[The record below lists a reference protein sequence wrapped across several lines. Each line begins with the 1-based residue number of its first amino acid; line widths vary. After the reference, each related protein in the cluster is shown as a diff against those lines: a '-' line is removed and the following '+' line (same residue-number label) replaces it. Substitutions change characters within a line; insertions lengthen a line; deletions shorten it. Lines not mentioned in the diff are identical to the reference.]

1 MSQFFASGG
10 QSIGVSAS
18 ASILPVNIQ
27 DWFPL
32 GGTGWISLL
41 SKGLLRVSSNTT
53 VQKHQFLL
61 TLLSLWSNSHPYM
74 TTGDLHLNSFSGAS
88 SHTCCY
94 SGLFSPRFL
103 FSVSF
108 GIWKLIPSFYDSLVI
123 LCLYHSCLP
132 GSTKHESLDYAFSKI
147 IFGYT
152 GSSLLWGLSL
162 VATSKGCSS
171 LWCVG
176 FSLWWFLLRST
187 GSRVWAQLLWHVG
200 AIAVAH
206 RLSCPMARGI
216 FLDQGLNPDR
226 LH

>member
-1 MSQFFASGG
+1 MTPWNVARQASLSFTISWSLLKLMSIELLMTSNHVIFCHPLPFLPSIFPSTRVFSNDSALQIRWPKYWCFRFSISPSSDYSGLISFG
-10 QSIGVSAS
+10 IDWFDLLAVQRIKSLLQHHSLKT
-18 ASILPVNIQ
+18 SIL
-27 DWFPL
+27 WGSAFFM
-32 GGTGWISLL
+32 
-41 SKGLLRVSSNTT
+41 
-53 VQKHQFLL
+53 VQL
-61 TLLSLWSNSHPYM
+61 SHPYM

-152 GSSLLWGLSL
+152 GSSLL
-162 VATSKGCSS
+162 
-171 LWCVG
+171 
-176 FSLWWFLLRST
+176 
-187 GSRVWAQLLWHVG
+187 
-200 AIAVAH
+200 
-206 RLSCPMARGI
+206 
-216 FLDQGLNPDR
+216 
-226 LH
+226 